1 MIKKIILASTF
12 SLFATIMMAQSF
24 NIGVRAGLNYSTFRG
39 PLEKSINEDY
49 GVSSGFHFG
58 LNYAQNLS
66 DLFSIR
72 LEVLYVQNGAKQSF
86 GGEGTE
92 SFYKIPIPSGEDVLE
107 KGQLDYDL
115 DISNAYISFP
125 LTAHFNITDKIEVN
139 AGAYVSMLIGPT
151 ATGLQEFE
159 SSQDSTNIRFVQSLE
174 YNYNSDVA
182 GEGQIIGRS
191 PGIKVDGVIVYLPKF
206 AGAYYQ
212 FNEKKA
218 NAINFLD
225 YGLILGMS
233 YNINRGFYVGI
244 RADIG
249 LADITNNDTD
259 ISRSELGENDTYV
272 YRNDKDTHFGIQAS
286 FGFKF

>member
-12 SLFATIMMAQSF
+12 TLFATIMMAQSF

-58 LNYAQNLS
+58 LNYAQNIS
-66 DLFSIR
+66 DIFSVR
-72 LEVLYVQNGAKQSF
+72 LEVLYIQNGSKQSF

-92 SFYKIPIPSGEDVLE
+92 SFYKIPIPNLEDVIE
-107 KGQLDYDL
+107 KGRLDYDL

-125 LTAHFNITDKIEVN
+125 VTAHFTITDKIEVS
-139 AGAYVSMLIGPT
+139 AGAYVSMLVGPT
-151 ATGLQEFE
+151 ATGLQTFVSTEN
-159 SSQDSTNIRFVQSLE
+159 DSLIQFKQSLE
-174 YNYNSDVA
+174 YNYNSDEA
-182 GEGQIIGRS
+182 GEGQAIGTS
-191 PGIKVDGVIVYLPKF
+191 PGIKVNGTIVYLPKF

-212 FNEKKA
+212 FNEKKG

-225 YGLILGMS
+225 YGLIFGVS
-233 YNINRGFYVGI
+233 YNINRGFYIGL

-249 LADITNNDTD
+249 LSDITNNDTD
-259 ISRSELGENDTYV
+259 VSRAELGENNTYI
-272 YRNDKDTHFGIQAS
+272 YRDDKDTHFGIQTS